1 MVGEIEAWGRSIERI
16 VAACKNAGCPIPEFR
31 YDGDE
36 VWTIF
41 KFKSVE
47 KTVEKSVEKSVE
59 KNKKTLKTTEIIIEM
74 MTDNPFVT
82 AEEIVGRT
90 GLTRRCVEE
99 NIKKL
104 KNNGII
110 KREGPDK
117 GGKWLL

>member
-1 MVGEIEAWGRSIERI
+1 M
-16 VAACKNAGCPIPEFR
+16 
-31 YDGDE
+31 
-36 VWTIF
+36 
-41 KFKSVE
+41 
-47 KTVEKSVEKSVE
+47 EKSVE

-90 GLTRRCVEE
+90 GLTRRGVEE

>member
-1 MVGEIEAWGRSIERI
+1 M
-16 VAACKNAGCPIPEFR
+16 
-31 YDGDE
+31 
-36 VWTIF
+36 
-41 KFKSVE
+41 
-47 KTVEKSVEKSVE
+47 E

-90 GLTRRCVEE
+90 GLTRRGVEE

-117 GGKWLL
+117 GGKWVVVTAKPQY